1 MYYVQCGKVFIT
13 ISQVH
18 QCQELRKIN
27 YLSSTSDEEE
37 IDRRRDTLLR
47 EYNLIGDEEYEAG
60 ERVREQLRAARL
72 AALDPKPGPSGVTTS
87 PEVNVTPS
95 DANVESAFSN
105 VTTSDTDVTSSDTPA
120 NNPFSSLAAGQLEPA
135 DRDGLRKRNIESE
148 PRED

>member
-105 VTTSDTDVTSSDTPA
+105 VTTLDTPA